1 MKKKTFDLKKYLLP
15 KGKTLVLKQVKPDN
29 TAYGGFKWP
38 DSEKVT
44 CEKWVA
50 EKECGNGLHG
60 FNKGVGNASLA
71 DYSEGNIW
79 KVVEVS
85 NNGLIDLGGK
95 VKFKSGYVIYSGDLK
110 TAAQIIKTVFP
121 NEAVIGCTAT
131 AGYRGT
137 ATAGDSG
144 TATAGD
150 SGTATAG
157 YRGTATAGDRGTAT
171 AGDSGTATAGDRGV
185 LIITYYDNKKS
196 SYKRKIALVGDNGI
210 KPNVKYR
217 LNDKA
222 EFQEVKDI

>member
-38 DSEKVT
+38 DSGKVT
-44 CEKWVA
+44 CENWVA

-137 ATAGDSG
+137 T
-144 TATAGD
+144 
-150 SGTATAG
+150 
-157 YRGTATAGDRGTAT
+157 T

>member
-38 DSEKVT
+38 DSGKVT

-150 SGTATAG
+150 
-157 YRGTATAGDRGTAT
+157 R
-171 AGDSGTATAGDRGV
+171 GTATAGDRGV